1 MITSSK
7 NKKQKSPKTGKT
19 TISKSVKD
27 YGTDPFFVKKADQS
41 QKFLGKHGFPDL
53 QNKKWYFVQEYK
65 RARIVAGF
73 VFWVTE

>member
-53 QNKKWYFVQEYK
+53 QNKK
-65 RARIVAGF
+65 
-73 VFWVTE
+73 